1 MLSLWGSCGR
11 VLREVYVN
19 REQIIKELK
28 AERDRLNKAIAA
40 LEEQPIATGKAPV
53 KARLPQRAPTGVVA
67 TVKPKRQISAEA
79 RRKMS
84 EAQKRRREAEKKKQ

>member
-1 MLSLWGSCGR
+1 

-28 AERDRLNKAIAA
+28 AERDRLDKAITA
-40 LEEQPIATGKAPV
+40 LGEEPTATGKAPV
-53 KARLPQRAPTGVVA
+53 KARLPQGAPTGVVA
-67 TVKPKRQISAEA
+67 AVKPKRQISAES

-84 EAQKRRREAEKKKQ
+84 EAQKRRREAERKKQ